1 MKRGRGVPFPTGE
14 PFWAE
19 LDDEGLLDVPMC
31 DLGLMIPGS
40 GLEPRLE
47 ELASELQARS
57 LEFRPH
63 YWLGEEWLCPD
74 GVPGSSIPFYLA
86 HPRLA
91 RLELSVDST
100 LMLA

>member
-1 MKRGRGVPFPTGE
+1 MKRWRGAPFPTGE

>member
-1 MKRGRGVPFPTGE
+1 MKRWRGAPFPTGE

-19 LDDEGLLDVPMC
+19 LDDESLLDVPMC

-40 GLEPRLE
+40 GLEPWLE
-47 ELASELQARS
+47 KLASELQARG

-74 GVPGSSIPFYLA
+74 GVPRAARSRSTSRTRGSRGWS
-86 HPRLA
+86 
-91 RLELSVDST
+91 
-100 LMLA
+100 